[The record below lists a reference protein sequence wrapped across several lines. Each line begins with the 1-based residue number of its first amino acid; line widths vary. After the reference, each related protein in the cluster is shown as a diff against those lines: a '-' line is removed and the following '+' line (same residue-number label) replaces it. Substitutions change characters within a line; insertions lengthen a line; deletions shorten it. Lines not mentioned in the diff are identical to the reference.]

1 MSILGKQTS
10 SEHSCNFSDL
20 KAYGNAVYHH
30 SVCSL
35 IPGKAFKPKCT
46 HFTTLYMQYFDFY
59 GEKRSLNAA

>member
-35 IPGKAFKPKCT
+35 IPAKSF
-46 HFTTLYMQYFDFY
+46 
-59 GEKRSLNAA
+59 